1 MTHAADGSEWARRT
15 MARAL
20 VVTAPPDAPVPRA
33 ADVASGLPAP
43 TMADDRGDQAS
54 MVPMGTRCAWLALA
68 FFALLALRL
77 RERTGQ
83 RGAQIRARHTNVE

>member
-33 ADVASGLPAP
+33 ADVTIGLPAP

-54 MVPMGTRCAWLALA
+54 MLPMGTRC
-68 FFALLALRL
+68 
-77 RERTGQ
+77 E
-83 RGAQIRARHTNVE
+83 